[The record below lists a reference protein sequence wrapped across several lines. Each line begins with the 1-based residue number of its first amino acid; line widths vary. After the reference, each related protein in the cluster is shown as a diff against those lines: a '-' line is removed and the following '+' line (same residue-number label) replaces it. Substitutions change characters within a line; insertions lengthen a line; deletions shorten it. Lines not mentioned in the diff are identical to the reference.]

1 MTYGMLRYYL
11 LLALLD
17 FRGGSRYEAA
27 RHAGEFLRRAGIS
40 LPDSSIHL
48 TISKLK
54 YDFLL
59 DPINRPTER
68 GRKMVEIF
76 RNMIVANGD
85 ALLELRRKRKEQRG
99 KQRHK
104 RGEKPLAKLYII
116 GTSLLSKGYR

>member
-1 MTYGMLRYYL
+1 MTYGVLRYYL

-17 FRGGSRYEAA
+17 FRGGSRREAG
-27 RHAGEFLRRAGIS
+27 RYVREFLGRMGIS
-40 LPDSSIHL
+40 LPDSSIQL

-68 GRKMVEIF
+68 GREVMEIF

-85 ALLELRRKRKEQRG
+85 ALLELRRKWK
-99 KQRHK
+99 
-104 RGEKPLAKLYII
+104 
-116 GTSLLSKGYR
+116 SLHQLT

>member
-1 MTYGMLRYYL
+1 MYGMLRYYL

-17 FRGGSRYEAA
+17 FRGGSKWEAG
-27 RHAGEFLRRAGIS
+27 RHAREFLRRAGIS
-40 LPDSSIHL
+40 LPDSSIQW

-68 GRKMVEIF
+68 GRKVMEIF

-85 ALLELRRKRKEQRG
+85 VLLEMRRKQKLI
-99 KQRHK
+99 K
-104 RGEKPLAKLYII
+104 RAK
-116 GTSLLSKGYR
+116 KR